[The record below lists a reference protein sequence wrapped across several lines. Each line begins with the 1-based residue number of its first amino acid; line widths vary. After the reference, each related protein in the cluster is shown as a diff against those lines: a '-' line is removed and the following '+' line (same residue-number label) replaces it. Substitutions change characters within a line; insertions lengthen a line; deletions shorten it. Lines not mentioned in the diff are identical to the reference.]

1 MIKILHT
8 ADWHLGKKLDS
19 FSRLE
24 EQILVM
30 NEIVEIAD
38 QQQVDLVLIAGDLF
52 DNFNP
57 SVEAVELFYKTLKR
71 FSNNGKRPVIAIS
84 GNHDSPSL
92 IDAPDPLAREC
103 GIILIGYPNAKIQE
117 FELNDFKISKSVEG
131 MIELKLNSF
140 DFPIRIIH
148 TPYANEIRL
157 KQYFGENKEEALNEV
172 LATNWKNIANEYCDE
187 NGVNLLMAHLYMN
200 QKGAEILEEPEGEK
214 PIKIGNADMIFSE
227 AIPPQI
233 QYTALGHLHGFK
245 NIGTEIKPV
254 VYSSSPLC
262 YSFSEAG
269 QTKYVSIIEAEP
281 NQTISYHKVE
291 LKNILL
297 NDIKKEYPFVFELAI
312 YFTKRTEEIFNCAI
326 SENEIGFIAMHLG
339 IGLESQKLSNRY
351 KAILIHPYDN
361 KVKDQL
367 ITFLT
372 TKFSSQI
379 ELVNSISYIDEIKI
393 NEENPDII
401 LSTTQLN
408 VDFTYILISPF
419 GLTKDEIKIINY
431 LNELNIIK
439 LQKDNHMILKDF
451 FSRDLFYMDMEFD
464 NSEDIIRFLSDKL
477 LEQGIVSNNFYKSV
491 LDRESISPTSFEQFI
506 AVPHPIVFDSFSSKG
521 AVCIL
526 KRPIQWGEYQV
537 KIVILFAIKNEDRK
551 KLKDYYSLIGQ
562 AIIEENSLRRL
573 LAAKS
578 YSQFLD
584 VFSA

>member
-30 NEIVEIAD
+30 NEIIEIAD

-71 FSNNGKRPVIAIS
+71 LSNNGKRPVVAIS

-117 FELNDFKISKSVEG
+117 FELNDFKILKSVEG

-140 DFPIRIIH
+140 DYPIRIIH

-157 KQYFGENKEEALNEV
+157 KQYFGENKEDALNEV
-172 LATNWKNIANEYCDE
+172 LATNWKNIADEYCDE
-187 NGVNLLMAHLYMN
+187 NGVNLLIAHLYMN

-245 NIGTEIKPV
+245 NIGTEEKPV

-269 QTKYVSIIEAEP
+269 QTKYVSVIEAEP
-281 NQTISYHKVE
+281 NKTISYHKIELKHGKPLIRKTFDDINLAVEWLNENQNALVE
-291 LKNILL
+291 L
-297 NDIKKEYPFVFELAI
+297 
-312 YFTKRTEEIFNCAI
+312 T
-326 SENEIGFIAMHLG
+326 
-339 IGLESQKLSNRY
+339 LESDSFLKADERKLIYQSHDG
-351 KAILIHPYDN
+351 IIHLIP
-361 KVKDQL
+361 KVKNQEIETVEYKFADQ
-367 ITFLT
+367 
-372 TKFSSQI
+372 TKDMK
-379 ELVNSISYIDEIKI
+379 ELFADYFKSKNGNQEPNDEIK
-393 NEENPDII
+393 
-401 LSTTQLN
+401 
-408 VDFTYILISPF
+408 
-419 GLTKDEIKIINY
+419 
-431 LNELNIIK
+431 
-439 LQKDNHMILKDF
+439 
-451 FSRDLFYMDMEFD
+451 DLFNEIL
-464 NSEDIIRFLSDKL
+464 NS
-477 LEQGIVSNNFYKSV
+477 
-491 LDRESISPTSFEQFI
+491 
-506 AVPHPIVFDSFSSKG
+506 
-521 AVCIL
+521 
-526 KRPIQWGEYQV
+526 
-537 KIVILFAIKNEDRK
+537 
-551 KLKDYYSLIGQ
+551 
-562 AIIEENSLRRL
+562 
-573 LAAKS
+573 
-578 YSQFLD
+578 
-584 VFSA
+584 

>member
-71 FSNNGKRPVIAIS
+71 LSNNGKRPVVAIS

-140 DFPIRIIH
+140 NFPIRIIH

-245 NIGTEIKPV
+245 NIGTKEKPV

-291 LKNILL
+291 LKNGKPLIRKTFDDINVAVEWL
-297 NDIKKEYPFVFELAI
+297 NENQNALVEL
-312 YFTKRTEEIFNCAI
+312 T
-326 SENEIGFIAMHLG
+326 
-339 IGLESQKLSNRY
+339 LESDSFLKVDERKLIYQSHDG
-351 KAILIHPYDN
+351 IIHLIP
-361 KVKDQL
+361 KVKNQEIETIEYKFADQS
-367 ITFLT
+367 
-372 TKFSSQI
+372 KDMK
-379 ELVNSISYIDEIKI
+379 ELFTDYFKSKNGNQEPNDEIK
-393 NEENPDII
+393 
-401 LSTTQLN
+401 
-408 VDFTYILISPF
+408 
-419 GLTKDEIKIINY
+419 
-431 LNELNIIK
+431 
-439 LQKDNHMILKDF
+439 
-451 FSRDLFYMDMEFD
+451 DLFNEIL
-464 NSEDIIRFLSDKL
+464 NS
-477 LEQGIVSNNFYKSV
+477 
-491 LDRESISPTSFEQFI
+491 
-506 AVPHPIVFDSFSSKG
+506 
-521 AVCIL
+521 
-526 KRPIQWGEYQV
+526 
-537 KIVILFAIKNEDRK
+537 
-551 KLKDYYSLIGQ
+551 
-562 AIIEENSLRRL
+562 
-573 LAAKS
+573 
-578 YSQFLD
+578 
-584 VFSA
+584 

>member
-24 EQILVM
+24 EQVLVM

-71 FSNNGKRPVIAIS
+71 LSNNGKRPVVAIS

-200 QKGAEILEEPEGEK
+200 QKGTEILEEPEGEK

-281 NQTISYHKVE
+281 NQAISYHKVE
-291 LKNILL
+291 LKNGKPLIRKTFDDINVAVEWL
-297 NDIKKEYPFVFELAI
+297 NEHQNALVEL
-312 YFTKRTEEIFNCAI
+312 T
-326 SENEIGFIAMHLG
+326 
-339 IGLESQKLSNRY
+339 LESDSFLKVDERKLIYQSHDG
-351 KAILIHPYDN
+351 IIHLIP
-361 KVKDQL
+361 KVKNQEVETVEYKFVDQ
-367 ITFLT
+367 
-372 TKFSSQI
+372 TKDMK
-379 ELVNSISYIDEIKI
+379 ELFTDYFKSKNGNQEPNDEIKNLF
-393 NEENPDII
+393 NEI
-401 LSTTQLN
+401 L
-408 VDFTYILISPF
+408 
-419 GLTKDEIKIINY
+419 
-431 LNELNIIK
+431 
-439 LQKDNHMILKDF
+439 
-451 FSRDLFYMDMEFD
+451 
-464 NSEDIIRFLSDKL
+464 NS
-477 LEQGIVSNNFYKSV
+477 
-491 LDRESISPTSFEQFI
+491 
-506 AVPHPIVFDSFSSKG
+506 
-521 AVCIL
+521 
-526 KRPIQWGEYQV
+526 
-537 KIVILFAIKNEDRK
+537 
-551 KLKDYYSLIGQ
+551 
-562 AIIEENSLRRL
+562 
-573 LAAKS
+573 
-578 YSQFLD
+578 
-584 VFSA
+584 